1 MLKLTNS
8 RPRKRLFRLLTV
20 RIQAEFTSIANKLI
34 IISDD
39 SWLEITPE
47 ELDQMLK
54 ERYGTDRNNF
64 PQNSH
69 PSQIPSQLN
78 KFLEHM
84 SGLDGV
90 EFPG

>member
-1 MLKLTNS
+1 
-8 RPRKRLFRLLTV
+8 LLTT
-20 RIQAEFTSIANKLI
+20 INFL
-34 IISDD
+34 DD

-54 ERYGTDRNNF
+54 ERYGTERNNF

-69 PSQIPSQLN
+69 PSQIPGQLN

-90 EFPG
+90 EFPGYYFDKIIKFLVLIVLFEFQERRFSCSP